1 MGDVL
6 QISGAPGHHLQSCH
20 PEWYPEPFEE
30 VAAQDYSPPVP
41 QMPSYAEKPTQQN
54 SSWRA
59 LETIEQVLASLMTEE
74 SIDQDVA
81 IMTGS

>member
-1 MGDVL
+1 
-6 QISGAPGHHLQSCH
+6 
-20 PEWYPEPFEE
+20 
-30 VAAQDYSPPVP
+30 
-41 QMPSYAEKPTQQN
+41 MPSYAEKPTQQN